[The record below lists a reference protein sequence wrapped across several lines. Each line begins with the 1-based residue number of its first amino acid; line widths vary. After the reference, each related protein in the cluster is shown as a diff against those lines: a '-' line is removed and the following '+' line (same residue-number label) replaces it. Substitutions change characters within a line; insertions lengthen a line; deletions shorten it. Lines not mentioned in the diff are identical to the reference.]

1 MTSRLLNEET
11 QKPRAISPS
20 LSRGIYG
27 FEMLAAIH
35 FDDQLHEI
43 HPIRTNSAFVF
54 GSWSPETDVRASYRM
69 ISSATVMS
77 HRKTLALLRC
87 FSETCNFGF
96 CF

>member
-1 MTSRLLNEET
+1 
-11 QKPRAISPS
+11 
-20 LSRGIYG
+20 
-27 FEMLAAIH
+27 MLAAIH

-54 GSWSPETDVRASYRM
+54 GSWSPETDVRALYRM